1 MGKYEPLQVY
11 LMESGLESIS
21 LSFMEIEA
29 ILGCALPDSA
39 YEHRQWW
46 GNGSHSQAKAWLNAG
61 YVTAQVS
68 SSGGTVTF
76 QRQGE

>member
-1 MGKYEPLQVY
+1 MGKYDPLRAY
-11 LMESGLESIS
+11 LSESGLDSVS
-21 LSFMEIEA
+21 LTFLEIEK

-68 SSGGTVTF
+68 SSCGTVTF
-76 QRQGE
+76 LRQEA